1 MIELHGK
8 VKVQIR
14 FSQKYEKLHDQT
26 NKTKIN
32 LRQKNGKKVN
42 ERKRKAG

>member
-26 NKTKIN
+26 KKTKIN
-32 LRQKNGKKVN
+32 MTK
-42 ERKRKAG
+42 KRKKR